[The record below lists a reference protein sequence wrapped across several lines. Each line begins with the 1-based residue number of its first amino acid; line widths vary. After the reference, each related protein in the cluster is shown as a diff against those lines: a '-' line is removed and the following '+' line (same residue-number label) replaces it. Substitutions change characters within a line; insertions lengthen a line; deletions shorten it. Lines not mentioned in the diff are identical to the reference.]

1 MLQACDHHS
10 SWRQSCYHF
19 SLMTMDSSTVTEL
32 LPCRCLSNGDK
43 SIQPCVLVTGVAADF
58 ERIHLNASL
67 FQQQHP

>member
-1 MLQACDHHS
+1 
-10 SWRQSCYHF
+10 
-19 SLMTMDSSTVTEL
+19 MTMDSSTVTEL